1 MTKSIFF
8 SQKVFFYG
16 LNNDLSQTFWTSSNI
31 KKVKVQLS
39 KLYPTYKMTK
49 SYFPNLF

>member
-8 SQKVFFYG
+8 HTKSVFYG
-16 LNNDLSQTFWTSSNI
+16 LKKDLSQTFWTSSNI

-39 KLYPTYKMTK
+39 KLYPTYK
-49 SYFPNLF
+49 